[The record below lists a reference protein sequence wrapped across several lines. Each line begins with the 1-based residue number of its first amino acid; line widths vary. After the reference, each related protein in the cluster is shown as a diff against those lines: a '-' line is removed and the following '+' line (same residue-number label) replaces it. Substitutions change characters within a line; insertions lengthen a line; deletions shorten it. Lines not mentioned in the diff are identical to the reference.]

1 MVHTWEHQ
9 RMMYI
14 KMVLVMVMVTVP
26 DINRNLSGKWYGY
39 GNSTCS
45 AWLSYEGCTE
55 EERVKGKS
63 YRSYSHNSVVKVAN
77 NIW

>member
-9 RMMYI
+9 CMMYI

-55 EERVKGKS
+55 EERVKG
-63 YRSYSHNSVVKVAN
+63 
-77 NIW
+77 IDLILIIL

>member
-1 MVHTWEHQ
+1 MHYGTYLGAPTHDV
-9 RMMYI
+9 Y
-14 KMVLVMVMVTVP
+14 KNGVGDGDVP

-55 EERVKGKS
+55 EEMVKGID
-63 YRSYSHNSVVKVAN
+63 V
-77 NIW
+77 ILIIL

>member
-55 EERVKGKS
+55 EEMVKG
-63 YRSYSHNSVVKVAN
+63 
-77 NIW
+77 IDLILIIL

>member
-55 EERVKGKS
+55 EEMVKGID
-63 YRSYSHNSVVKVAN
+63 V
-77 NIW
+77 ILIIL